1 MHASLRAT
9 YGALALVTVCGQD
22 AAAGNLS
29 FLDDSAIT
37 KFNDEDVRLMRE
49 NLQAVADD
57 GKTPSERS
65 WKNPATGHEGSIE
78 SLKAFTGHGGL
89 ACKKLR
95 VTNIASDLQSRAV
108 YTMCKSNEGDWRLAP
123 KEPA

>member
-1 MHASLRAT
+1 MHATLRAT
-9 YGALALVTVCGQD
+9 Y
-22 AAAGNLS
+22 AAVAIAGNLS
-29 FLDDSAIT
+29 FLNDSAIS
-37 KFNDEDVRLMRE
+37 KFDEEDMRLMSE
-49 NLQAVADD
+49 SVQAVANDD
-57 GKTPSERS
+57 ATPSQRS
-65 WKNPATGHEGSIE
+65 WKNAASGHEGSIE

-95 VTNIASDLQSRAV
+95 ITNVAGDLRSKAV